1 MSTPRLSA
9 NTTATSNPFS
19 LNNNSTLD
27 FFLLFGQRQLSVP
40 IQVIPLSLQC
50 YGTTLPS
57 LTRLVSA
64 PAHRASVTCGARKLL
79 SLISCHQN
87 VLAQPSQSTKRN
99 RMWGWGQWEVILLSA
114 LSNSQ
119 MSWMQYAV
127 SAVPMSRLPQHHYC
141 TDKLIVI
148 VLMNIKEVEI
158 TNLYFSAMYLLQAQI
173 GSSSL
178 WSWTESSRYIEET
191 HKWR

>member
-1 MSTPRLSA
+1 MPALKLTLNKIINRYVIQHFNMQQVILHHAEGGNEIASHSDADSKCPLD

-19 LNNNSTLD
+19 LSNNSTLD

-99 RMWGWGQWEVILLSA
+99 RMWGWGQ
-114 LSNSQ
+114 
-119 MSWMQYAV
+119 
-127 SAVPMSRLPQHHYC
+127 
-141 TDKLIVI
+141 
-148 VLMNIKEVEI
+148 
-158 TNLYFSAMYLLQAQI
+158 
-173 GSSSL
+173 
-178 WSWTESSRYIEET
+178 
-191 HKWR
+191 

>member
-1 MSTPRLSA
+1 MQQVNLHHAEGGNEIASHSDADSKCPLD

-19 LNNNSTLD
+19 LSNNSTLD

-114 LSNSQ
+114 SSNSQ

-127 SAVPMSRLPQHHYC
+127 SAVPMSRLPRHHYC

-158 TNLYFSAMYLLQAQI
+158 TNLCRL
-173 GSSSL
+173 
-178 WSWTESSRYIEET
+178 R
-191 HKWR
+191 